1 MRRGGDRAE
10 DRARGGIAR
19 VDSARDLSD
28 PLAMHV
34 RPACSVVALLSLVVA
49 AAGCGGGAAN
59 ASASTSGLTDPNA
72 PQTYTPPQTTTAP
85 VPTSAPPAAAP
96 PLAGTG
102 PATPI
107 APMLAAPVQ
116 PILVNMG
123 QSEAQGGQ
131 PDGSPFAGQ
140 FAAGQTLEQT
150 INIKG
155 NGCYT
160 VVAAS
165 IGIQQLDIAL
175 VVQPAPMMQP
185 ITVAQSSGTGP
196 NATLG
201 GKATGCWRNP
211 TPLAGVGKVIL
222 KATSGQGLAAAQ
234 VFSK

>member
-1 MRRGGDRAE
+1 
-10 DRARGGIAR
+10 
-19 VDSARDLSD
+19 
-28 PLAMHV
+28 MHV
-34 RPACSVVALLSLVVA
+34 RTACCVVSLVSLVSVV
-49 AAGCGGGAAN
+49 AGCGGGAAN

-72 PQTYTPPQTTTAP
+72 PPTYTPPQTTTAP
-85 VPTSAPPAAAP
+85 VPTSAPPAAP

>member
-1 MRRGGDRAE
+1 MNVRL
-10 DRARGGIAR
+10 ARLVRHA
-19 VDSARDLSD
+19 
-28 PLAMHV
+28 PLAFL
-34 RPACSVVALLSLVVA
+34 PLSTVAMTLLASA
-49 AAGCGGGAAN
+49 CGGK
-59 ASASTSGLTDPNA
+59 ASASIATPTSDPNA
-72 PQTYTPPQTTTAP
+72 APTYPPTYAPPPTAAP
-85 VPTSAPPAAAP
+85 VPTAPATAAP
-96 PLAGTG
+96 GPMTGTG

-116 PILVNMG
+116 PILVSMG
-123 QSEAQGGQ
+123 QNEAQGAQ

-140 FAAGQTLEQT
+140 FAAGQTLEQV

-165 IGIQQLDIAL
+165 LGIQQLDIAL
-175 VVQPAPMMQP
+175 VIQPAPQLQA
-185 ITVAQSSGTGP
+185 ITVMQSSGAGP

-211 TPLAGVGKVIL
+211 TPFAGQGKVIL
-222 KATSGQGLAAAQ
+222 RATSGQGLAAAQ